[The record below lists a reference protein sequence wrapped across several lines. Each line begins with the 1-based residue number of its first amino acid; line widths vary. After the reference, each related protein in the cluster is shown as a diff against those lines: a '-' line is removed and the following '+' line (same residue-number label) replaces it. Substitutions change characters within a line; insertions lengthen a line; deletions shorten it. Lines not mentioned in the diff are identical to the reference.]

1 MTGQPTPR
9 STNCSG
15 SVTNSSPSPT
25 GAACFRSRRRPGR
38 RSSKTCRSEEH
49 TSELQSLRHLV
60 CRLLLEKKKKNERT
74 RHSTS
79 TDKSKWTYRNYGTKL
94 RCIARIDLRLRRRQ
108 QATSGTQRPICRTH
122 TYTRRC

>member
-60 CRLLLEKKKKNERT
+60 CRLLLEKKKKNERDREVRPVASASRLEELVVRRTATCETIT
-74 RHSTS
+74 RG
-79 TDKSKWTYRNYGTKL
+79 NGL
-94 RCIARIDLRLRRRQ
+94 GRI
-108 QATSGTQRPICRTH
+108 ATSVCSLPAAHSYSNRLE
-122 TYTRRC
+122 